1 MGSECCLQAYSRQGS
16 GWYRHVKQSWL
27 CTNSPPPPSSSLSRF
42 CLPLVLA
49 SLPTM
54 ATGEQ
59 ILPALQDSWGDFW
72 LFRFFVNAAGY
83 ASIVVPGFLLIQ
95 YFKRRNY
102 LETGKGRSIPS
113 TSCLLLSSLHPLGQ
127 PSSSLTTCFPILLC
141 QVRLKTLA
149 ELLLRAV

>member
-1 MGSECCLQAYSRQGS
+1 ME
-16 GWYRHVKQSWL
+16 QSWPCAGCL
-27 CTNSPPPPSSSLSRF
+27 PPASSSLRRF

-54 ATGEQ
+54 ATGEE
-59 ILPALQDSWGDFW
+59 IPSALQDSWGDFW

-102 LETGKGRSIPS
+102 LETGKGKNFPF
-113 TSCLLLSSLHPLGQ
+113 TSCLPVSSLQ
-127 PSSSLTTCFPILLC
+127 
-141 QVRLKTLA
+141 RLQ
-149 ELLLRAV
+149 R